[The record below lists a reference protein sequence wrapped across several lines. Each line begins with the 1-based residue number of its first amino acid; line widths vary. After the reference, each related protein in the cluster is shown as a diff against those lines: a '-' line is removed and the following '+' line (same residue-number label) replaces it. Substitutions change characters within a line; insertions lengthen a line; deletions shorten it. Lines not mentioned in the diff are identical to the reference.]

1 MSWDKF
7 FKEEEQKE
15 YYKNLMTFV
24 ENEYQTK
31 VIFPLKKDMFNA
43 FALTKLKDVK
53 VVILGQDPYHDMNQ
67 AHGLSFSVQDGIK
80 IPPSLRNIYTELLN
94 DLGILPSTSG
104 DLTSWAK
111 EGVLLLNTILTVEA
125 HKPLSH
131 KKRGWEVFTD
141 RVIEVLND
149 DDSPK
154 VFILWGN
161 NAITKKGMITNS
173 KHLVITSSH
182 PSPLSARHSF
192 FGSKVF
198 SRTNQFLQE
207 RDLKE
212 INFTI
217 KS

>member
-15 YYKNLMTFV
+15 YYKKLMTFV